1 MMRFDIL
8 TLFPNLFSG
17 FLSESL
23 IKKALDKKIM
33 EINLINFRDFATNK
47 HKTVDDYAYSGG
59 AGMLISVEPIHL
71 ALKSID
77 NYENAH
83 KVLLSPSGKPL
94 KQKKLVELSQYEH
107 LVLIC
112 GHYEGIDERI
122 TNYIDEEISLGDF
135 VLMGGEVPAMAI
147 IEGVSRLVGAI
158 NEESIKDESFAD
170 NLLEYPQYTKPYE
183 YDGKKVPGVLI
194 GGNHKLIEEWKRYQS
209 LKKTYLVRPELLK
222 DANLSLKDHQM
233 LWEIKNEK
241 NN

>member
-194 GGNHKLIEEWKRYQS
+194 GGNHKLIEELKRYQS